1 MKVSIAL
8 VVALVAFSGTPVP
21 TGEQRSPRSDERLV
35 GTWRLVAAR
44 QRMTDGTIRPDPQT
58 GPEGIGYIM
67 YSETGRM
74 CAVLGDPDRAKWAS
88 ETTPSDTE
96 VRRAFDGL
104 VAYCG
109 TFEVNDAQGSVVH
122 HIQLDRVPNLAG
134 TDRKRYFSLSGRR
147 LVLRPVPPLPPGV
160 QEWTVEFERLSR

>member
-1 MKVSIAL
+1 
-8 VVALVAFSGTPVP
+8 
-21 TGEQRSPRSDERLV
+21 
-35 GTWRLVAAR
+35 
-44 QRMTDGTIRPDPQT
+44 
-58 GPEGIGYIM
+58 M